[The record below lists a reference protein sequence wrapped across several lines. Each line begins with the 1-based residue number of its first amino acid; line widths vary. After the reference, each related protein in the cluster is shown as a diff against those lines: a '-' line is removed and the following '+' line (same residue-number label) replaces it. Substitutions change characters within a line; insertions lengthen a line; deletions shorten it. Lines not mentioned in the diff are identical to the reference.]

1 MPTSFRKTAKDTQW
15 LVVMLSGGAAPVPG
29 LEEDE
34 ACADAPANEND
45 VIALLV
51 HKETPMKPV
60 IKTYVINQVPGLQ
73 GTEKHSKKGKAT
85 QVGNFTKALEAS
97 RMKLFH
103 RVNETDWEK
112 LCVVVD
118 RMGELIEQH
127 ARRVQER
134 RATTEGAFLDVLK
147 ILEDDPVG
155 APKVE
160 VTIREV
166 VNIKALKARFASGV
180 DSVEA
185 LMQVEAY
192 IKRLDA
198 EAVPWADAPVDM
210 VDRGAYVELK
220 VTYANSDRYG
230 RLMAKGPS
238 IQKLSSG
245 AREAA
250 LRNLCMSVD
259 AACCHIRLVLRRLCS
274 MALFDED
281 RFGFIALA
289 GKHCKQ
295 WRYFLASHSG
305 VPLEEGKLMLTKLS
319 YGAKP
324 RTDIP
329 FIRKFAHQM
338 QDAAEAI
345 LQSPE
350 CAWALEHYGGRRN
363 PTFSRFAYSPF
374 LGDLSNNERWISCC

>member
-1 MPTSFRKTAKDTQW
+1 
-15 LVVMLSGGAAPVPG
+15 
-29 LEEDE
+29 
-34 ACADAPANEND
+34 
-45 VIALLV
+45 
-51 HKETPMKPV
+51 MKPV

-85 QVGNFTKALEAS
+85 KVGNFTKASEAS

-103 RVNETDWEK
+103 RVNETHWEK
-112 LCVVVD
+112 LCVDVD

-127 ARRVQER
+127 GGDTLFGSWSSWGDVWATRRVQER

-198 EAVPWADAPVDM
+198 EAVPWADALVDM
-210 VDRGAYVELK
+210 VDRSAYVELK
-220 VTYANSDRYG
+220 LTYANSDRYG
-230 RLMAKGPS
+230 RLIARGPS

-319 YGAKP
+319 YRAKP